1 MLETWRESSIDL
13 NTWIQYLQNNANNLS
28 IFTKVDA
35 LPCLLQYTELF
46 GNRSD
51 VLFVTSTNST
61 TNNSLFAYGVSGSE
75 DLWKTGW
82 YLGLG
87 NVFDSTL
94 LGLSNFP
101 GGAAERAEKVSNWS
115 IAGQKIDYCLSRQIS
130 THDLCSVEYSLSIM
144 IGEDT
149 LLLTLLRSRSNM
161 RISHMRLQ
169 LRQAWLYYIY
179 DNPL

>member
-1 MLETWRESSIDL
+1 MIETWGESSIDL
-13 NTWIQYLQNNANNLS
+13 NTWVQDMQNNANNLS

-51 VLFVTSTNST
+51 VIFVTSANLT

-75 DLWKTGW
+75 DPWKTGW

-87 NVFDSTL
+87 DDFDSTML
-94 LGLSNFP
+94 DLPNFT

-115 IAGQKIDYCLSRQIS
+115 IAGQKIDYCLSSQIS
-130 THDLCSVEYSLSIM
+130 TQALCSVEYSLSIM
-144 IGEDT
+144 I
-149 LLLTLLRSRSNM
+149 S
-161 RISHMRLQ
+161 
-169 LRQAWLYYIY
+169 
-179 DNPL
+179 